1 MTIAAHWA
9 QSSDFKTQRKVMDQ
23 NKKSRTGWSMNHA
36 LENLFDETHEK
47 FWKYKKYHKMPVIA
61 HKLQFFDEVKYN
73 FKVCLLR
80 YHWNEF
86 NCLLIIFIARVRPEF
101 SLQVSFNMEHHLSV
115 KAAGLI

>member
-1 MTIAAHWA
+1 MLLKICLM
-9 QSSDFKTQRKVMDQ
+9 KLM
-23 NKKSRTGWSMNHA
+23 KSFGNIKSII
-36 LENLFDETHEK
+36 
-47 FWKYKKYHKMPVIA
+47 KMPVIA